1 MQHEHEYLTPSRKA
15 DPIDV
20 SDEEWT
26 LVAHWCPKTPCSRL
40 QRAYAPQGAQDACGG
55 RYAAACAHGHPA
67 SDGE

>member
-26 LVAHWCPKTPCSRL
+26 LVAPYLTLVPEDDL
-40 QRAYAPQGAQDACGG
+40 
-55 RYAAACAHGHPA
+55 
-67 SDGE
+67 